1 MAGRIGARSNDAW
14 IAALRG
20 HGADDARVVDELS
33 RYLHRVVHKAVRGQ
47 LDDADVTDVV
57 HESLGRIVGVLA
69 SFRADSS
76 FTTWAAAIAL
86 RVAFTEMRRRHA
98 RQRIFEGPDL
108 LEAELRRRSTLD
120 TLAPDEALARVDL
133 RRALEQAIAN
143 RLTERQRL
151 AIVAELRGI
160 PTVELARRMGI
171 TTNALYKLTHDA
183 RRKLRRVLEADG
195 FRAESLRP
203 SMPKATPCS

>member
-1 MAGRIGARSNDAW
+1 MVGRIGARSNDAW
-14 IAALRG
+14 IAALQG
-20 HGADDARVVDELS
+20 CGGDDARVVDELS
-33 RYLHRVVHKAVRGQ
+33 RYLHRVVHKGVHGQ
-47 LDDADVTDVV
+47 LDEGEVTDVV
-57 HESLGRIVGVLA
+57 HESIGRIIGVLP
-69 SFRADSS
+69 SFRADSA

-86 RVAFTEMRRRHA
+86 RVAFSELRRRYA

-108 LEAELRRRSTLD
+108 LEAELRRRSSTD
-120 TLAPDEALARVDL
+120 PLAPDEALARVDL

-160 PTVELARRMGI
+160 PTIELARRLGI

-183 RRKLRRVLEADG
+183 RRTLRRVLEAEG
-195 FRAESLRP
+195 FRAESIRP